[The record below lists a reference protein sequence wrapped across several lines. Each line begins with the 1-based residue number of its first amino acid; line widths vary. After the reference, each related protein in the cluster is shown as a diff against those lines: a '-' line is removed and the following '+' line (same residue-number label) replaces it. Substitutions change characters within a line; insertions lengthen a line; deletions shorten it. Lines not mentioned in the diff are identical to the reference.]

1 MCTPKPVAPNLCH
14 RKHPGTHPTM
24 RGRSGLHWGC
34 LGKGGELDWFRWTG
48 QLQGEACKAQCS
60 AAEGICF
67 LLYSEGG
74 TSVTDSGLGTI
85 SLGDN
90 RPGRAHGRRRRRRDA
105 GDGAGGARCGGVGGG
120 RSHVGAGQPGLRARR
135 GEPGPAQGHTRFCA
149 LGMWSMLSQHARP
162 CLDAVPGLSPTS
174 WGKARAPGEAGRR
187 HGGLGRASAERSA
200 RSPVP
205 PPERPAPAPPRGVTG
220 PRPELASPAGRG

>member
-1 MCTPKPVAPNLCH
+1 MCTPKPVAPNLCR

-24 RGRSGLHWGC
+24 RGRSRLHWGC

-105 GDGAGGARCGGVGGG
+105 GDGAGGARCGGVGGAGATWG
-120 RSHVGAGQPGLRARR
+120 RDSRGSVRAGESRAPRR
-135 GEPGPAQGHTRFCA
+135 GTRASVLWACGA
-149 LGMWSMLSQHARP
+149 CCPSMP
-162 CLDAVPGLSPTS
+162 
-174 WGKARAPGEAGRR
+174 
-187 HGGLGRASAERSA
+187 GRAWT
-200 RSPVP
+200 PC
-205 PPERPAPAPPRGVTG
+205 
-220 PRPELASPAGRG
+220 LASPLPPGEKPGRQERQEDGTGAWAGPARSGAPGALSPHLRGRRQHRPGE

>member
-1 MCTPKPVAPNLCH
+1 MCTPKPVAPNLCR

-105 GDGAGGARCGGVGGG
+105 GDGAGGARCGGVGGQEPRGGGTAGAPCAPG
-120 RSHVGAGQPGLRARR
+120 RAGPRAGAHALLCSGHVEHVVPACQAAPGRRAWPPPYLLGKSQGARR
-135 GEPGPAQGHTRFCA
+135 GRKTARGPGPGQRG
-149 LGMWSMLSQHARP
+149 
-162 CLDAVPGLSPTS
+162 
-174 WGKARAPGEAGRR
+174 
-187 HGGLGRASAERSA
+187 AER
-200 RSPVP
+200 PEPCP
-205 PPERPAPAPPRGVTG
+205 PT
-220 PRPELASPAGRG
+220 